1 MDYPKLRAINIF
13 PVQMSGKALLCLQD
27 PLNISDKALFL
38 PPPLYFI
45 VSLFDGQHSIVD
57 IQAEFM
63 RRYREFLF
71 TEKIQEII
79 GQFDENLFLE
89 GDRFQEA
96 LRQKEEIFKKSPI
109 REALFAGKS
118 YVSDP
123 ESLRV
128 QIEGDFKEEDG
139 PGLREGSRE
148 GDGLRGV
155 VSPHIDFQRGGSCY
169 AFAHRQIWEK
179 TSAPCF
185 VVLGTAH
192 ASMDH
197 PFCITRKDFVT

>member
-71 TEKIQEII
+71 TEKVQEII
-79 GQFDENLFLE
+79 ASSTRTSFW
-89 GDRFQEA
+89 
-96 LRQKEEIFKKSPI
+96 
-109 REALFAGKS
+109 RETGF
-118 YVSDP
+118 
-123 ESLRV
+123 
-128 QIEGDFKEEDG
+128 
-139 PGLREGSRE
+139 
-148 GDGLRGV
+148 
-155 VSPHIDFQRGGSCY
+155 
-169 AFAHRQIWEK
+169 
-179 TSAPCF
+179 
-185 VVLGTAH
+185 
-192 ASMDH
+192 
-197 PFCITRKDFVT
+197 RKR